1 MARPGDR
8 THQQKKYVEREAL
21 LARVLALPEREQLE
35 IHHTLSA
42 SLGGRLGRETDR
54 DRQVRLRY
62 EALEAMRAA
71 AKHLR
76 LPETQAPTIPQ
87 YKRAAKEAG
96 LPLTFNAVYR
106 AFEENW
112 DIATRFYLG
121 QDVPATAAQRSARR
135 AILGRNRTDKE
146 APLSGVRLFLAQD
159 PPPVSTTRADYG
171 EWARERNETLAPG
184 ELRVI
189 ENADHLRMVLRT
201 GWERCL
207 AVARNE
213 MVLEDAQELT
223 LAEQLNEA
231 GPLVGHHL
239 ASWYLGLS
247 PHGRHAKRAG
257 YPQPVVCLGKTNWLW
272 LLTDIEAFKRG
283 KRDFAHERGA
293 LQDTYI
299 DAHDLAALLD
309 LSTTHLKSRLERE
322 DGATTKTWEKLPKP
336 TGRAG
341 KGLYWDRAYAQR
353 WLDEHPYAVY
363 GRKGLRNGHPSAVS
377 KISATAA

>member
-1 MARPGDR
+1 M
-8 THQQKKYVEREAL
+8 L
-21 LARVLALPEREQLE
+21 LVRVLALPEREQLE
-35 IHHTLSA
+35 IHEALSA
-42 SLGGRLGRETDR
+42 SLGGRLGRESER
-54 DRQVRLRY
+54 DRQTRLRG
-62 EALEAMRAA
+62 EALAAMRAA
-71 AKHLR
+71 AEHLD
-76 LPETQAPTIPQ
+76 LPETQAPTIPE
-87 YKRAAKEAG
+87 YKQAAKETS
-96 LPLTFNAVYR
+96 LPLPFNAVYR

-121 QDVPATAAQRSARR
+121 KEVPATAAQRSARR

-159 PPPVSTTRADYG
+159 PPPVSTTRADYDD
-171 EWARERNETLAPG
+171 WARERNEVLAPG

-189 ENADHLRMVLRT
+189 ERADSIRTVLRT

-213 MVLEDAQELT
+213 MALEEAQAMT
-223 LAEQLNEA
+223 LAENLSEA
-231 GPLVGHHL
+231 GPLVGQHL

-247 PHGRHAKRAG
+247 PHGRHAKRPG

-293 LQDTYI
+293 LQDAYI
-299 DAHDLAALLD
+299 NAHDLAAILHLGTTMLKARLD
-309 LSTTHLKSRLERE
+309 KEESAK
-322 DGATTKTWEKLPKP
+322 TKTWERLPKP

-363 GRKGLRNGHPSAVS
+363 GRKGLRNRHQSAVS
-377 KISATAA
+377 KISAAAA